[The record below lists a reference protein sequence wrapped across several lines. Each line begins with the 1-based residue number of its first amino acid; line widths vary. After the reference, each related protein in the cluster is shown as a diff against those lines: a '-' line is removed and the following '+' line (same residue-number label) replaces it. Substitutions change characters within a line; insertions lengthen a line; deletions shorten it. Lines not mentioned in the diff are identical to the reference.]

1 MERNAIV
8 SSKIELHESSG
19 GSTGPL
25 LAPVLHNEEVRCRFT
40 MCNPPFHQV
49 IRLPDFS
56 SFLIVYYEDFTF
68 VRKKKMGLT
77 ISGNPAA
84 RRHRRR

>member
-1 MERNAIV
+1 MAHNHSNKRVLSFPNRQNVERNAIV

-49 IRLPDFS
+49 ILLPDF
-56 SFLIVYYEDFTF
+56 FLILKSDT
-68 VRKKKMGLT
+68 KT
-77 ISGNPAA
+77 
-84 RRHRRR
+84 